1 MNMDK
6 QTKEVMIGV
15 AIFLWGIVALRIF
28 IDIIEL
34 INAYRNGF
42 GNYVGIDAV
51 VEQLD
56 WAVMWEVVFMWPLY
70 VITIVY
76 TIYMIIFQFIS
87 TIIFHYSYVLL
98 L

>member
-34 INAYRNGF
+34 INAYKNGF

-76 TIYMIIFQFIS
+76 TIYMIIKFKKCKGM
-87 TIIFHYSYVLL
+87 
-98 L
+98 